1 MSFQLFPPTQ
11 QQKQG
16 LSLWIALVTLSYFV
30 HQYLFELME
39 ISTED
44 FSYSLLSLYLFFG
57 IFSIILLV
65 ALFQIRAQNFDLV
78 GMSFLIVTTI
88 KMLICF
94 LLARP
99 ILKSTAV
106 SASIEKTNFFVMF
119 IVFLAIETVVTIR
132 ILNEKQ

>member
-1 MSFQLFPPTQ
+1 
-11 QQKQG
+11 
-16 LSLWIALVTLSYFV
+16 
-30 HQYLFELME
+30 ME
-39 ISTED
+39 ISTKD

-57 IFSIILLV
+57 IFSIILFV

-99 ILKSTAV
+99 ILKSTADSV
-106 SASIEKTNFFVMF
+106 SIEKTNFFVMF

>member
-39 ISTED
+39 IFRED

-65 ALFQIRAQNFDLV
+65 ALFQIRAKNFDLV

-94 LLARP
+94 LLVRP

-106 SASIEKTNFFVMF
+106 NASIEKTNFFVMF
-119 IVFLAIETVVTIR
+119 IMFLAIETLVTIR